1 MADTKDETTVDNTEL
16 NEQETAEDTIEETE
30 ERVIDP
36 NLTGIQLFF
45 EKNKKAITYVGG
57 GLVLLIAAVVYWN
70 FIYLPEK
77 EKEASNEAMWAQ
89 KFFDIDSFKVALNG
103 GVNVYTAD
111 GQKMVM
117 GFEQISDEYSMT
129 KIGNLANYYSGIC
142 YLRTGKYEEAIAK
155 LQNYSLNDEII
166 APMAY
171 GAIGDANMELNK
183 IDEAIKYYL
192 KAADKNSNTFT
203 TPYFLK
209 KASFAYEQKASFQEA
224 IEIQQR
230 LDKEY
235 GKTEIGKNASRE
247 IARLTALAGL

>member
-1 MADTKDETTVDNTEL
+1 MAETKDETTVDNTEL
-16 NEQETAEDTIEETE
+16 NEQETAEETIEETE

-45 EKNKKAITYVGG
+45 EKNKKAITYGG
-57 GLVLLIAAVVYWN
+57 GALVLLIAGLVYWN

-77 EKEASNEAMWAQ
+77 ENEASNEAMWAQ

-129 KIGNLANYYSGIC
+129 KIGNLANYYAGIC
-142 YLRTGKYEEAIAK
+142 YLRTGKFEEAIAK
-155 LQNYSLNDEII
+155 LKNYSINDEII
-166 APMAY
+166 APLAN
-171 GAIGDANMELNK
+171 GAIGDANLELNNV
-183 IDEAIKYYL
+183 DEAIKYYL
-192 KAADKNSNTFT
+192 KAADKNNNDFT

-209 KASFAYEQKASFQEA
+209 KAAFAYELKAKYQEA
-224 IEIQQR
+224 IEIQNR

-235 GKTEIGKNASRE
+235 GKTDIGKNAPKE